1 MPRLFTTAMLVF
13 SLLLSIS
20 LQAQS
25 KLPSTC
31 PYVGHVNDLACL
43 IPGVTSTGQSGGN
56 GLSSFNTTVAQVLG
70 QLPLAVPVSGFVL
83 GFDAKL
89 GIPIDINE
97 NLGSVLTERGNTVG
111 KYKLFVGFTY
121 QRFVF
126 QTVDGIHLNNLPL
139 VGLVG
144 SGANTI
150 LTGSSNN
157 ISANIDQYTAIAAFG
172 LTSRIDISATVPFER
187 VSLSGGHGILSE
199 ALASQPSSVGTVSA
213 LNVSGSASGIGDLIL
228 NLKGAVIPGEKSKMA
243 MGLEA
248 RFPTGDVYNLLGSG
262 AYGLKPYIVFSRFS
276 GRFTPH
282 ANVGYQWNGFSVLR
296 VNPCYYLQS
305 SQGGCAVPTGTPGS
319 GLPTLRLPDSLD
331 YSGGLDIG
339 LVPKKLSAVADLVGQ
354 RFFTAPRVTPPGPSI
369 LPGVSLP
376 PGSPFATSVNVTN
389 ASYFLDNAAVGL
401 KWDPVG
407 HLIISAN
414 ALIRLDSGGLRPAR
428 LVPLGGISYR
438 F

>member
-1 MPRLFTTAMLVF
+1 MPRLMPTAMLTC
-13 SLLLSIS
+13 SLLLSVMLS
-20 LQAQS
+20 AQS
-25 KLPSTC
+25 KIPSTC

-43 IPGVTSTGQSGGN
+43 IPGITSTGASGGN

-89 GIPIDINE
+89 GIPIDITQ

-126 QTVDGIHLNNLPL
+126 ETVDGVSLNNLPL

-144 SGANTI
+144 SGKTEI
-150 LTGSSNN
+150 LTGSRDNL
-157 ISANIDQYTAIAAFG
+157 SANIDQYTAIAAFG
-172 LTSRIDISATVPFER
+172 LSSRIDVSATVPFER
-187 VSLSGGHGILSE
+187 VSLAGGHGVLSE
-199 ALASQPSSVGTVSA
+199 ALASQPGSVGTVAA
-213 LNVSGSASGIGDLIL
+213 LNVSGSASGVGDLIL
-228 NLKGAVIPGEKSKMA
+228 NLKGTVIPGEKSKMA

-262 AYGLKPYIVFSRFS
+262 AYGIKPYVVFSRFS

-282 ANVGYQWNGFSVLR
+282 ANLGYQWNGFSLLR
-296 VNPCYYLQS
+296 VNPCYY
-305 SQGGCAVPTGTPGS
+305 QGGCSALGS
-319 GLPTLRLPDSLD
+319 GIPTLRLPDSLD
-331 YSGGLDIG
+331 YSGGVDVG
-339 LVPKKLSAVADLVGQ
+339 LVPKKLSAVADIVGQ
-354 RFFTAPRVTPPGPSI
+354 RFFTAPRVTAPGPSV
-369 LPGVSLP
+369 LPGVTLP

-401 KWDPVG
+401 KWDPVS

-428 LVPLGGISYR
+428 FVPLGGISYR